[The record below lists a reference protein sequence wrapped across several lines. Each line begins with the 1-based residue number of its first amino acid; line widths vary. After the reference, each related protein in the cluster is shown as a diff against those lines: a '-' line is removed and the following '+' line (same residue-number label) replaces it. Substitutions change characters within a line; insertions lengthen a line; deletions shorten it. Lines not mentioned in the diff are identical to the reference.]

1 MGKAVRRR
9 MLAILAV
16 TQIASWGSLYY
27 GIAILGPAIAAEMG
41 WRNELVYGAYSWS
54 LVLSGLAA
62 SPAGALLDRIGGRKV
77 MGAGSVLAAIGM
89 LLLGL
94 SHSLWLYFLAW
105 SVLGFA
111 MAATLYEAAFAA
123 INREFGLEARKLISN
138 LTLFGGFASTVFWPL
153 TLQLDGLLG
162 WRNTCLAYA
171 AMHLLLCLPLHLL
184 LPAGPGHVHHAASAA
199 PGQGSQGDF
208 SLQEALAHPSFWQL
222 AIAFAI
228 NSLIFSGLAVHLI
241 PLLKGFGHADTMAVA
256 LAALIGPAQVAGRIA
271 ERVFFHAA
279 PPEHIGRFAFAALP
293 FGLLALLCLSAS
305 MSAAALFCLLLGASN
320 GILTIV
326 RGTVPQALYGRT
338 HYGAIAGAMASP
350 TLGARAA
357 GPLLLAALLGA
368 HTPAG
373 GLLAA
378 CLGLAVLSLLLY
390 LSAARRS
397 VLQAGR
403 RRAMMDPSSGD

>member
-1 MGKAVRRR
+1 
-9 MLAILAV
+9 
-16 TQIASWGSLYY
+16 
-27 GIAILGPAIAAEMG
+27 MG

-153 TLQLDGLLG
+153 TLQLDSLLG

-184 LPAGPGHVHHAASAA
+184 LPAGPGHAPHAAPDAA
-199 PGQGSQGDF
+199 QAQGRQGDF
-208 SLQEALAHPSFWQL
+208 SLQQALAHPSFWQL

-228 NSLIFSGLAVHLI
+228 NSLIFSALAVHLI

-271 ERVFFHAA
+271 ERAFFHAA

-305 MSAAALFCLLLGASN
+305 IPAAGLFCLLLGASN
-320 GILTIV
+320 GVLTIV
-326 RGTVPQALYGRT
+326 RGTVPQALFGRT

-368 HTPAG
+368 HTPAA

-378 CLGLAVLSLLLY
+378 CLGLALLSLLLY
-390 LSAARRS
+390 LSAARP
-397 VLQAGR
+397 
-403 RRAMMDPSSGD
+403 AMMGRKNSSGD